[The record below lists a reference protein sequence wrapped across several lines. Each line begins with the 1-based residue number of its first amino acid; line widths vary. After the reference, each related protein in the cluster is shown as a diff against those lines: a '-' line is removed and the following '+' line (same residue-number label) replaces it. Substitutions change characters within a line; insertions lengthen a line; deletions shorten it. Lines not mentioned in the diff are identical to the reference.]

1 MMGTNDLQLGGLYL
15 LMAVMLVAGALIG
28 RRAPLAK
35 GVTSILAFV
44 VIFGAGFIV
53 FSFRDDLNY
62 VAQRLEAEATG
73 RPVQLSG
80 DVIRVPI
87 AVDGHFWV
95 QAEVNGVPVDF
106 LVDSGATMTTIGRKT
121 AASVGVPVGDQRNQ
135 LVRTG
140 NGLIRVATARAE
152 TVMLGDIERRDVRMF
167 VADGDELNVLGMNFL
182 TSLRRWSVEGRWLV
196 LEG

>member
-1 MMGTNDLQLGGLYL
+1 MLTNDLQLGGLYL

-35 GVTSILAFV
+35 GITSILAFL

-53 FSFRDDLNY
+53 FSFRDDLHY

-73 RPVQLSG
+73 KPVQLAG
-80 DVIRVPI
+80 NVLRVPL

-121 AASVGVPVGDQRNQ
+121 AVLAEVPVGNQRNQ

-140 NGLIRVATARAE
+140 NGLIRVATGRAE
-152 TVMLGDIERRDVRMF
+152 SVMLGDIERNNVRMF
-167 VADGDELNVLGMNFL
+167 VADGDEFNVLGMNYL
-182 TSLRRWSVEGRWLV
+182 TSLTRWSVEGRWLV

>member
-1 MMGTNDLQLGGLYL
+1 MVTNDLHLGGLYL
-15 LMAVMLVAGALIG
+15 LMAVMLIAGALIG
-28 RRAPLAK
+28 RRAPIAK
-35 GVTSILAFV
+35 GITSIFAFI

-53 FSFRDDLNY
+53 FSFRDGLNY

-73 RPVQLSG
+73 RPVQVAS
-80 DVIRVPI
+80 DVIRVPL
-87 AVDGHFWV
+87 AVDGHFWI

-121 AASVGVPVGDQRNQ
+121 AALAGVPVSNQRSQ

-140 NGLIRVATARAE
+140 NGLIRVATGNADE
-152 TVMLGDIERRDVRMF
+152 VMLGDIQRRDVRMF

-182 TSLRRWSVEGRWLV
+182 SSLTRWSVEGRWLV

>member
-1 MMGTNDLQLGGLYL
+1 MVSNDLQLGGLYL
-15 LMAVMLVAGALIG
+15 LMAVMLIAGALIG

-35 GVTSILAFV
+35 GITSILAFL

-53 FSFRDDLNY
+53 FSFRDDLHY

-73 RPVQLSG
+73 RPVQLAG
-80 DVIRVPI
+80 DVIRVPL
-87 AVDGHFWV
+87 AVDGHFWI
-95 QAEVNGVPVDF
+95 QAEINGVPVDF

-121 AASVGVPVGDQRNQ
+121 AALAGVPVTNERNQ

-140 NGLIRVATARAE
+140 NGLIRVARGRAQ
-152 TVMLGDIERRDVRMF
+152 TMMIGDIERNDVRMF

-182 TSLRRWSVEGRWLV
+182 TSLTRWSVEGRWLV

>member
-1 MMGTNDLQLGGLYL
+1 MLTNDLHLGGLYL
-15 LMAVMLVAGALIG
+15 LMAAMLIAGALIG

-35 GVTSILAFV
+35 GITSILAFL

-73 RPVQLSG
+73 RPVQLAG

-87 AVDGHFWV
+87 AVDGHFWI
-95 QAEVNGVPVDF
+95 QARVNGVPVDF
-106 LVDSGATMTTIGRKT
+106 LVDSGATMTTIGRQT
-121 AASVGVPVGDQRNQ
+121 AASAGVPVSRQRGQ

-140 NGLIRVATARAE
+140 NGLIRVATGNAD
-152 TVMLGDIERRDVRMF
+152 TIMLGDIERRDVRMF

-182 TSLRRWSVEGRWLV
+182 SSLTRWSVEGRWLV

>member
-1 MMGTNDLQLGGLYL
+1 MITNDLQLGGLYL
-15 LMAVMLVAGALIG
+15 LMAVMLIAGALIG
-28 RRAPLAK
+28 RRAPIAR
-35 GVTSILAFV
+35 GITSILAFL

-73 RPVQLSG
+73 KPVSLAEN
-80 DVIRVPI
+80 VIRVPI
-87 AVDGHFWV
+87 AVDGHFWI

-121 AASVGVPVGDQRNQ
+121 AALAQIPVSGQRNQ
-135 LVRTG
+135 IVRTG
-140 NGLIRVATARAE
+140 NGLIRVATARAQSV
-152 TVMLGDIERRDVRMF
+152 TVGDIERQNVRMF
-167 VADGDELNVLGMNFL
+167 VADGDELNVLGMNYL
-182 TSLRRWSVEGRWLV
+182 TSLTRWSVEGRWLV

>member
-1 MMGTNDLQLGGLYL
+1 MITNDLHLGGLYL
-15 LMAVMLVAGALIG
+15 LMAAMLIAGALIG

-35 GVTSILAFV
+35 GITSILGFV

-53 FSFRDDLNY
+53 FSFRDDLHY

-73 RPVQLSG
+73 KPVQLTG
-80 DVIRVPI
+80 EVIRVPI
-87 AVDGHFWV
+87 ALDGHFWV
-95 QAEVNGVPVDF
+95 QARINGVPVDF

-121 AASVGVPVGDQRNQ
+121 AAAAGVPVSRERAQ

-140 NGLIRVATARAE
+140 NGLIRVATGRAE
-152 TVMLGDIERRDVRMF
+152 TMMLGDIERQDVRIF

-182 TSLRRWSVEGRWLV
+182 SSLTRWSVEGRWLV

>member
-1 MMGTNDLQLGGLYL
+1 MMTNDLQLGGLYL
-15 LMAVMLVAGALIG
+15 LMAAMLVAGALIG
-28 RRAPLAK
+28 RRAPIAR
-35 GVTSILAFV
+35 GMTSILAFV

-73 RPVQLSG
+73 RPVELG
-80 DVIRVPI
+80 GEVIRVPI

-95 QAEVNGVPVDF
+95 QAHVNGVPVDF

-121 AASVGVPVGDQRNQ
+121 AALAGVPVGEQRNQ

-140 NGLIRVATARAE
+140 NGLIRVAVARAD
-152 TVMLGDIERRDVRMF
+152 TVALGDDLERRNVRMF

-182 TSLRRWSVEGRWLV
+182 TSLKRWSVEGRWLV

>member
-1 MMGTNDLQLGGLYL
+1 MLTNDLQLGGLYL
-15 LMAVMLVAGALIG
+15 LMAVMLIAGALIG
-28 RRAPLAK
+28 RRAPIAR
-35 GVTSILAFV
+35 GITSIFAFL

-53 FSFRDDLNY
+53 FSFRDDLHY

-73 RPVQLSG
+73 KPVQLAG
-80 DVIRVPI
+80 EVIRVPL

-121 AASVGVPVGDQRNQ
+121 AALAGIPVSGQRNQ

-140 NGLIRVATARAE
+140 NGLIRVATGRAQSF
-152 TVMLGDIERRDVRMF
+152 MLGDIERRNVRMF
-167 VADGDELNVLGMNFL
+167 VADGDELNVLGMNYLSSL
-182 TSLRRWSVEGRWLV
+182 TRWSVEGRWLV

>member
-1 MMGTNDLQLGGLYL
+1 MITNDLQLGGLYL

-28 RRAPLAK
+28 RRAPLAR
-35 GVTSILAFV
+35 GITSVLAFV

-53 FSFRDDLNY
+53 FSFRDDLHY

-73 RPVQLSG
+73 KPVDLAG

-95 QAEVNGVPVDF
+95 QARVNGVPVDF

-121 AASVGVPVGDQRNQ
+121 AASAGVPVGRKRNQ

-140 NGLIRVATARAE
+140 NGLIRVATAQAE
-152 TVMLGDIERRDVRMF
+152 SVALGDIERKNVRMF
-167 VADGDELNVLGMNFL
+167 VADGDELNVLGMNYL
-182 TSLRRWSVEGRWLV
+182 TSLKRWSVEGRWLV

>member
-1 MMGTNDLQLGGLYL
+1 MITNDIHLGGLYL
-15 LMAVMLVAGALIG
+15 LMAAMLIAGALIG

-35 GVTSILAFV
+35 GMTSILAFV

-62 VAQRLEAEATG
+62 VVQRLEAEATG
-73 RPVQLSG
+73 KPVQLAG

-87 AVDGHFWV
+87 AVDGHFWI

-121 AASVGVPVGDQRNQ
+121 AALAGITVSDGRNQ
-135 LVRTG
+135 VVRTG
-140 NGLIRVATARAE
+140 NGLIRVATGRAQ
-152 TVMLGDIERRDVRMF
+152 TVSIGDIERRDVRMF
-167 VADGDELNVLGMNFL
+167 VADGDELNVLGMNYL

-196 LEG
+196 LES

>member
-1 MMGTNDLQLGGLYL
+1 MMTNDLQFGGLYL
-15 LMAVMLVAGALIG
+15 LMAVMLIAGALIG
-28 RRAPLAK
+28 RRAPLAR
-35 GVTSILAFV
+35 GITSVLAFV

-73 RPVQLSG
+73 KPVQLAG
-80 DVIRVPI
+80 DVIRVPL
-87 AVDGHFWV
+87 AVDGHFWI

-121 AASVGVPVGDQRNQ
+121 AALAGVSVSGQRNQ

-140 NGLIRVATARAE
+140 NGLIRVATARAG
-152 TVMLGDIERRDVRMF
+152 TVAVGDIERRNVRMF
-167 VADGDELNVLGMNFL
+167 VADGDDLNVLGMNYL
-182 TSLRRWSVEGRWLV
+182 TSLTRWSVEGRWLV

>member
-1 MMGTNDLQLGGLYL
+1 MTNDLQLGGLYL

-28 RRAPLAK
+28 RRSPVAK
-35 GVTSILAFV
+35 GITSVLAFV

-53 FSFRDDLNY
+53 FSFRDDLSY

-73 RPVQLSG
+73 RPVRTAASS
-80 DVIRVPI
+80 IRVPI
-87 AVDGHFWV
+87 AIDGHFWV
-95 QAEVNGVPVDF
+95 QAEVNGIPVDF

-121 AASVGVPVGDQRNQ
+121 AALAGVPVGEKRDQ

-140 NGLIRVATARAE
+140 NGLIRVGRGSAE
-152 TVMLGDIERRDVRMF
+152 TVSLGGIERRDVAMF
-167 VADGDELNVLGMNFL
+167 VTDEDELNVLGMNYL
-182 TSLRRWSVEGRWLV
+182 TSLKRWSVEGRWLV

>member
-1 MMGTNDLQLGGLYL
+1 MLTNDLQLGGLYL
-15 LMAVMLVAGALIG
+15 LMAGMLVLGALIG
-28 RRAPLAK
+28 RRAPVLR
-35 GVTSILAFV
+35 GITSIIAFV
-44 VIFGAGFIV
+44 FIFGAGFIV

-73 RPVQLSG
+73 RPVRLG
-80 DVIRVPI
+80 DGTTLRVPL
-87 AVDGHFWV
+87 AVDGHFWI
-95 QAEVNGVPVDF
+95 QAHVNGVPVDF

-121 AASVGVPVGDQRNQ
+121 AALAGVPVGDQRNQ

-140 NGLIRVATARAE
+140 NGLIKMARANAD
-152 TVMLGDIERRDVRMF
+152 TVTIGDIARKDVKLF
-167 VADGDELNVLGMNFL
+167 VADGDELNVLGMNYL

>member
-1 MMGTNDLQLGGLYL
+1 MVTNDLQLGGLYL

-35 GVTSILAFV
+35 GITSVLAFL
-44 VIFGAGFIV
+44 VIFAAGFIV

-73 RPVQLSG
+73 KPVQLAG
-80 DVIRVPI
+80 DVIRVPL
-87 AVDGHFWV
+87 AVDGHFWI

-106 LVDSGATMTTIGRKT
+106 LVDSGATMTTVGRKT
-121 AASVGVPVGDQRNQ
+121 AALAGLPVSEQRNQ

-140 NGLIRVATARAE
+140 NGLIRVASARANM
-152 TVMLGDIERRDVRMF
+152 VAVGDIERRNVGMF
-167 VADGDELNVLGMNFL
+167 IADGDELNVLGMNYL
-182 TSLRRWSVEGRWLV
+182 TSLTRWSVEGRWLV

>member
-1 MMGTNDLQLGGLYL
+1 MITNDLQLGGLYL
-15 LMAVMLVAGALIG
+15 LMAVMLIAGALIG
-28 RRAPLAK
+28 RRAPVLR
-35 GVTSILAFV
+35 GITSVLAFI

-73 RPVQLSG
+73 KPVELG
-80 DVIRVPI
+80 GNVIRVPL

-106 LVDSGATMTTIGRKT
+106 LIDSGATMTTIGRKT
-121 AASVGVPVGDQRNQ
+121 AALAGVPVGQQRNQ

-140 NGLIRVATARAE
+140 NGLIRVATARAQI
-152 TVMLGDIERRDVRMF
+152 VALGDVERRDVRMF

-182 TSLRRWSVEGRWLV
+182 TSLQRWGVEGRWLV

>member
-1 MMGTNDLQLGGLYL
+1 MVTNDLQLGGLYL
-15 LMAVMLVAGALIG
+15 LMAVMLIAGALIG
-28 RRAPLAK
+28 RRAPVAR
-35 GVTSILAFV
+35 GITSVLAFL

-73 RPVQLSG
+73 HPVELAG

-121 AASVGVPVGDQRNQ
+121 AALAGVPVSGGRNQ

-140 NGLIRVATARAE
+140 NGLIRVATGRAD
-152 TVMLGDIERRDVRMF
+152 TVMLGDIERRNVRMF

-182 TSLRRWSVEGRWLV
+182 TSLTRWSVEGRWLV

>member
-1 MMGTNDLQLGGLYL
+1 MTNDLQFGGLYL
-15 LMAVMLVAGALIG
+15 LMATMLIAGALIG
-28 RRAPLAK
+28 RRAPLAR
-35 GVTSILAFV
+35 GITSVMAFV
-44 VIFGAGFIV
+44 VIFAAGFIV
-53 FSFRDDLNY
+53 FTFRDDLNY

-73 RPVQLSG
+73 KPVQLAS
-80 DVIRVPI
+80 DVIRVPL

-121 AASVGVPVGDQRNQ
+121 AGLAGVPISGQRNQ

-140 NGLIRVATARAE
+140 NGLIRVATGRAA
-152 TVMLGDIERRDVRMF
+152 TVALGDIQRRDVRMF
-167 VADGDELNVLGMNFL
+167 VADGDELNVLGMNYL

>member
-1 MMGTNDLQLGGLYL
+1 MMTNDLQLGGLYL
-15 LMAVMLVAGALIG
+15 LMAAMLVAGALIG
-28 RRAPLAK
+28 RRAPIAR
-35 GVTSILAFV
+35 GVTSILGFV

-73 RPVQLSG
+73 KPVELGG

-95 QAEVNGVPVDF
+95 QAHVNGVPVDF

-121 AASVGVPVGDQRNQ
+121 AALAGVPVGEQRNQ

-140 NGLIRVATARAE
+140 NGLIRVAVARAD
-152 TVMLGDIERRDVRMF
+152 TVALGDDLERRNVRMF

-182 TSLRRWSVEGRWLV
+182 SSLKRWSVEGRWLV

>member
-1 MMGTNDLQLGGLYL
+1 MVSNDLQLGGLYL
-15 LMAVMLVAGALIG
+15 LMAVMLIAGALIG
-28 RRAPLAK
+28 RRAPLAR
-35 GVTSILAFV
+35 GITSILAFL

-53 FSFRDDLNY
+53 FSFRDDLHY

-73 RPVQLSG
+73 RPVQLAG
-80 DVIRVPI
+80 DVIRVPL
-87 AVDGHFWV
+87 AVDGHFWI
-95 QAEVNGVPVDF
+95 QAEINGVPVDF

-121 AASVGVPVGDQRNQ
+121 AALAGVPVTNERNQ

-140 NGLIRVATARAE
+140 NGLIRVARGRAR
-152 TVMLGDIERRDVRMF
+152 TMMIGDIERKDVRMF

-182 TSLRRWSVEGRWLV
+182 TSLTRWSVEGRWLV

>member
-1 MMGTNDLQLGGLYL
+1 MVTNDLQFGGLYL
-15 LMAVMLVAGALIG
+15 LMAIMLIAGALIG
-28 RRAPLAK
+28 RRAPIAR
-35 GVTSILAFV
+35 GITSVFAFL

-53 FSFRDDLNY
+53 FSFRDDLHY

-73 RPVQLSG
+73 KPVELAG
-80 DVIRVPI
+80 DVIRVPL

-106 LVDSGATMTTIGRKT
+106 LVDSGATMTTIGRNT
-121 AASVGVPVGDQRNQ
+121 AALAGIPVSGQRNQ

-140 NGLIRVATARAE
+140 NGLIRVGTARADN
-152 TVMLGDIERRDVRMF
+152 VMVGDIERNDVRMF

-182 TSLRRWSVEGRWLV
+182 TSLKRWSVEGRWLV

>member
-1 MMGTNDLQLGGLYL
+1 MITNDLQLGGLYL
-15 LMAVMLVAGALIG
+15 LMAVMLIGGALIG
-28 RRAPLAK
+28 RRAPLAR
-35 GVTSILAFV
+35 GITSVLAFV

-73 RPVQLSG
+73 RPVQLAG
-80 DVIRVPI
+80 DVIRVPL
-87 AVDGHFWV
+87 AVDGHFWIQV
-95 QAEVNGVPVDF
+95 EVNGVPVDF

-121 AASVGVPVGDQRNQ
+121 AALAGVPVGGQRNQ

-140 NGLIRVATARAE
+140 NGLIRVATARAD
-152 TVMLGDIERRDVRMF
+152 TMNVGDIERRNVRMF
-167 VADGDELNVLGMNFL
+167 VADGDELNVLGMNYL
-182 TSLRRWSVEGRWLV
+182 TSLARWSVEGRWLV